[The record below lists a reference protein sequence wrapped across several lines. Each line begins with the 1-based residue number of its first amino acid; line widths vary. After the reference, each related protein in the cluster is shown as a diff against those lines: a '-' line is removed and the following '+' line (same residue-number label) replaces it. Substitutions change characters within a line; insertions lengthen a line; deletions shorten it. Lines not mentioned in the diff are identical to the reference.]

1 MVLLRVI
8 TSKEEQV
15 ETIVRML
22 LQEKLA
28 VNVTV
33 KHPITEYILD
43 GDSLKPVT
51 KYIIVAKTKSLL
63 FPTIEK
69 AMSTMFPKD
78 TPEMYSLAIV
88 HMDWS
93 QTEKLSNEVKKV

>member
-8 TSKEEQV
+8 TSREEQL
-15 ETIVRML
+15 ESIVKLL

-28 VNVTV
+28 VNVTL
-33 KHPITEYILD
+33 KHPIIEYVLE
-43 GDSLKPVT
+43 GDLLHKVT

-63 FPTIEK
+63 FPVIEK
-69 AMSTMFPKD
+69 AITKLFPHN

-88 HMDWS
+88 HMDWRE
-93 QTEKLSNEVKKV
+93 TEKLSNEVKKV